1 MKSFDKLKKWF
12 EIAPKLSPLTNPT
25 SQEATVLSV
34 KSLDPSKREQAL
46 KRFNFFSYLN
56 LTIILVF

>member
-12 EIAPKLSPLTNPT
+12 EIAPKLSPLTSPN
-25 SQEATVLSV
+25 SQEPTVLSV

-46 KRFNFFSYLN
+46 KRFILFSYS
-56 LTIILVF
+56 I

>member
-12 EIAPKLSPLTNPT
+12 EIAPKLSPLTSPP

-34 KSLDPSKREQAL
+34 KSLDPSKREKAL
-46 KRFNFFSYLN
+46 KRFNFISYL
-56 LTIILVF
+56 TSV

>member
-12 EIAPKLSPLTNPT
+12 EIAPKLSPLTSPN
-25 SQEATVLSV
+25 SQEPTVLSV

-46 KRFNFFSYLN
+46 KRLILFS
-56 LTIILVF
+56 